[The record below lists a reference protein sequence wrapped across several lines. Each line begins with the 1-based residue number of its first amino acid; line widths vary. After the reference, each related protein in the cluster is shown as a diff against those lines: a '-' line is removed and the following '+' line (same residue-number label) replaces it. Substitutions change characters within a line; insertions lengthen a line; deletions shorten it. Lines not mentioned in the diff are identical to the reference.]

1 MSAIPSLHFR
11 MSNVFHLPGEGGG
24 DVRPKYFSFLR
35 RHQVDFSMYCTGELL
50 NKLGPFGRVEMY

>member
-1 MSAIPSLHFR
+1 MSAISSLHFR
-11 MSNVFHLPGEGGG
+11 MSNVFHLPGEGG

-50 NKLGPFGRVEMY
+50 NKLGPVGRVEMY